1 MLRVRYI
8 HRSSRSSQA
17 RRFAVADV
25 REILELRMC
34 IGGEWVEAR
43 AGESFETVSPATGE
57 VLAVLPQA
65 GREDVRAAI
74 EAAGRVRKK
83 VAATPVFERAE
94 LCERV
99 AEVIDKRREVLAR
112 ELSLEQGKPYREAVD
127 EVAFAAE
134 LFRDAAENVKRLET
148 GIIPSRDPGKRILT
162 VRQPHGVVGIITP
175 WNYPVG
181 IPSEYLS
188 AALASGNTVVW
199 KPAPT
204 TSLIAV
210 RLTECLLDGGV
221 PEGAV
226 NLVFGGGEVGEELVS
241 NPGTHAVGFTG
252 SSAVGS
258 LVAKS
263 AGAKPMLLELGG
275 NGPPI
280 ILDDADLDLAIE
292 GTAFGCF
299 SNAGQICQSSERILV
314 QPKVHDAVLE
324 GLVRKAESIRLGH
337 PLDEETTMGPLNN
350 EGVAAKTDEHL
361 DDARERGAVV
371 VSGGGRAGAFPT
383 LLYYSPTVID
393 RVPVDSLFNREETFG
408 PVAPVISVRD
418 VDEALEVANACPL
431 GLCGSVYT
439 SSLRKAFS
447 CAERLECGVV
457 NVNETAAYWDGRT
470 PFGGYSGKVSGVGRL
485 GGMATI
491 HSLTQ
496 VKSIVLD
503 VEHVRD

>member
-1 MLRVRYI
+1 MT
-8 HRSSRSSQA
+8 
-17 RRFAVADV
+17 DV
-25 REILELRMC
+25 REILELRMR
-34 IGGEWVEAR
+34 IGAEWVEAR
-43 AGESFETVSPATGE
+43 DGASFETVSPATGE

-65 GREDVRAAI
+65 GRDDARAAI
-74 EAAGRVRKK
+74 DAAGRARRN
-83 VAATPVFERAE
+83 VAAMPVFERAE
-94 LCERV
+94 LCRQV
-99 AEVIDKRREVLAR
+99 AEVLDSRREGLGR
-112 ELSLEQGKPYREAVD
+112 ELSLEQGKPFREAVD

-148 GIIPSRDPGKRILT
+148 GIVPSKDPAKRILT
-162 VRQPHGVVGIITP
+162 IRHPHGVVAIITP

-188 AALASGNTVVW
+188 AALASGNAVVW

-210 RLTECLLDGGV
+210 RLTECLLEAGV
-221 PEGAV
+221 PDGAV
-226 NLVFGGGEVGEELVS
+226 NLVFGGGDVGEEMVS
-241 NPGTHAVGFTG
+241 DPGTHAVGFTG

-275 NGPPI
+275 NGPTI
-280 ILDDADLDLAIE
+280 ILDDADLELAIE

-314 QPKVHDAVLE
+314 QPKIHDDVLE
-324 GLVRKAESIRLGH
+324 GLVRRAKAIRLGH
-337 PLDEETTMGPLNN
+337 PLDDETTMGPLNN
-350 EGVAAKTDEHL
+350 EGVAAKTEEHVG
-361 DDARERGAVV
+361 DAVERGALVAT
-371 VSGGGRAGAFPT
+371 GGARADAFPT
-383 LLYYSPTVID
+383 QLYYSPTVID
-393 RVPVDSLFNREETFG
+393 RVPTDSLFNREETFG
-408 PVAPVISVRD
+408 PVAPLISVRD
-418 VDEALEVANACPL
+418 VDEALEVANACGL
-431 GLCGSVYT
+431 GLCGSVFT
-439 SSLRKAFS
+439 GSLRKAFY

-470 PFGGYSGKVSGVGRL
+470 PFGGYSGKGSGVGRL

-491 HSLTQ
+491 ESLTQ

-503 VEHVRD
+503 VEA